1 MWRIALMHAWRER
14 SITPTMYVWRL
25 RERSTTLLLA
35 ISLLSGCEHA
45 TVSSGDTTA
54 AATSASST
62 SPIQSDVSHYT
73 VAGDSLRLVQH
84 DENLPAGFP
93 LQVTPLTVRNPY
105 EGDKRA
111 TATGGQLFVGYN
123 CIDCHGADGSGAMGP
138 SFQDGRWHFGG
149 SPGEV
154 FESIYQGRPDGMP
167 AWGGRI
173 SDDQIWMLTAYV
185 RSLSSKDVSTEN
197 FTGKTVER
205 TGH

>member
-1 MWRIALMHAWRER
+1 MPR
-14 SITPTMYVWRL
+14 RL
-25 RERSTTLLLA
+25 PQIFFILLISVSCNSQGNPRTTGNA
-35 ISLLSGCEHA
+35 
-45 TVSSGDTTA
+45 GDTSSLKTN
-54 AATSASST
+54 ATSST
-62 SPIQSDVSHYT
+62 EAGSATSHLL
-73 VAGDSLRLVQH
+73 VAGDSLRLMEH
-84 DENLPAGFP
+84 PENLAVGFP
-93 LQVTPLTVRNPY
+93 SSIKALLVSNPY

-111 TATGGQLFVGYN
+111 ITVGGQLFVGYN
-123 CIDCHGADGSGAMGP
+123 CLDCHGAEGSGAMGP

-173 SDDQIWMLTAYV
+173 SNDQIWMLTAYV
-185 RSLSSKDVSTEN
+185 RSLSSKDLSTEN

>member
-1 MWRIALMHAWRER
+1 MRNQTSRRWVELLCAALVVAACQRAGER
-14 SITPTMYVWRL
+14 S
-25 RERSTTLLLA
+25 
-35 ISLLSGCEHA
+35 
-45 TVSSGDTTA
+45 DTSETA
-54 AATSASST
+54 ASST
-62 SPIQSDVSHYT
+62 APGQNATSHLL
-73 VAGDSLRLVQH
+73 VAGDSLRFIEH
-84 DENLPAGFP
+84 EDNLPAGFP
-93 LQVTPLTVRNPY
+93 SQTKPLLVTNPY

-111 TATGGQLFVGYN
+111 ISVGGQLFVGYN
-123 CIDCHGADGSGAMGP
+123 CLDCHGADGSGAMGP

-173 SDDQIWMLTAYV
+173 SNDQIWMLTAYV
-185 RSLSSKDVSTEN
+185 RSLSSKDLSTEN

>member
-1 MWRIALMHAWRER
+1 MPRRLPQIFFILLMSVSCNSHG
-14 SITPTMYVWRL
+14 SPG
-25 RERSTTLLLA
+25 TTGTA
-35 ISLLSGCEHA
+35 
-45 TVSSGDTTA
+45 GDTSSLKTN
-54 AATSASST
+54 ST
-62 SPIQSDVSHYT
+62 SSAGAESATTHLL
-73 VAGDSLRLVQH
+73 VAGDSLRLMEH
-84 DENLPAGFP
+84 PENLPVGFP
-93 LQVTPLTVRNPY
+93 SSIKPLLVSNPY

-111 TATGGQLFVGYN
+111 ITVGGQLFVGYN
-123 CIDCHGADGSGAMGP
+123 CLDCHGAEGSGAMGP

-173 SDDQIWMLTAYV
+173 SNDQIWMLTAYV
-185 RSLSSKDVSTEN
+185 RSLSSKDLSTEN